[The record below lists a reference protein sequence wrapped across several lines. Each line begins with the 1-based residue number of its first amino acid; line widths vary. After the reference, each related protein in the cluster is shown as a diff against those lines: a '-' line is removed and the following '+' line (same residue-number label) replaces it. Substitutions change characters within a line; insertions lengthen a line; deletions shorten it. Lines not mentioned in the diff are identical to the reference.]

1 MQTRIKEYRTRL
13 NLTQEDLAKTVG
25 VRRETIVF
33 LEQGKYNPSLKL
45 AHDVALALH
54 TTIDDL
60 FVFED
65 DGPGPEERI
74 VLVD

>member
-1 MQTRIKEYRTRL
+1 MQTRIKEHRTCL

-65 DGPGPEERI
+65 DGPGPVERI